1 MERSTDDPDRRRN
14 AVIEESRRGLRTG
27 AGLCLG
33 STLGCAYSSAIGST
47 AAMVLFG
54 AAVPVLGYQ
63 IWREYRLL
71 RRLRRQQPDGSDVG
85 ASVST

>member
-14 AVIEESRRGLRTG
+14 AIIEESRRGLRVG

-33 STLGCAYSSAIGST
+33 STLGCAYSSTIGST
-47 AAMVLFG
+47 PAMVLFG
-54 AAVPVLGYQ
+54 PAVPVLGYQ
-63 IWREYRLL
+63 VWREYRLL
-71 RRLRRQQPDGSDVG
+71 RRLRRQQPDGADMG